1 MELPTCSTWELIF
14 KTWKIEVRKLV
25 YPNSNFKVN
34 CDISLLINL
43 FISLIELKR
52 RTFESETI
60 CDNWKPFKNDEK
72 CRSHDIEIFV
82 LTFWSSKKAAGLE
95 RSAQFQNLLCHN
107 LVNKQL
113 NTHIAQYLKK

>member
-1 MELPTCSTWELIF
+1 MIFIF

-34 CDISLLINL
+34 CDISLFINL

-60 CDNWKPFKNDEK
+60 CGN
-72 CRSHDIEIFV
+72 
-82 LTFWSSKKAAGLE
+82 
-95 RSAQFQNLLCHN
+95 
-107 LVNKQL
+107 
-113 NTHIAQYLKK
+113 